1 VEPSLFRGQFDLY
14 ELLRFEACSRRARI
28 IVRGPSGV
36 GKSYLLSAIG
46 DHCAAQGKVV
56 VIAAGE
62 QGIVRPFQP
71 FLRVT
76 GPASARLRTKRFAI
90 QGAEAAARSVPVVG
104 SLVAFVTQAIMND
117 RSRTRRGK
125 LRHLRSDEFEVLL
138 HLESLVDDSDLLVIA
153 DNLQYWDNDSVSLL
167 LDLLRQQFLVEDF
180 PFVARIGCI
189 LGVTDGPEPANRE
202 AMQAILDSSDWRECR
217 LSPIRRDEISAA
229 LLTFGGHGDIPS
241 KELDGLYAITAGHLA
256 LLQQLAL
263 GFQGAKRTYGEAPS
277 WSAIGESAL
286 DILAKVIALR
296 INATDS
302 PTGSLRA
309 VLEAAAVIGESFSL
323 PEIECLTNLRSPV
336 LQEALRAA
344 QKMQVLAR
352 HADRH
357 AFTHE
362 ILRDSLLRMLGESGA
377 DWHGALAKCLAVI
390 RPWDYR
396 SRAEHLNA
404 AGEYAAAARLFF
416 ANLFQRWRNEWP
428 VSDSERNDVMA
439 RLSAT
444 GQSRTGNA
452 LLRAYTLTGRQA
464 LRLLESIENT
474 EHAYFVAEKELMRA
488 CLIMGST
495 RRKDREEAVRILE
508 SALTLEHNEPEVD
521 TRIRLALLSGYT
533 HLGQRNEA
541 RQTEIQIS
549 QLLGKFRRFD
559 PVCENVLYVH
569 YRKAATVWGAETSAD
584 RCREAVTHFGP
595 AGGSDLPRSPRQYF
609 MALCNLSGNLL
620 NCGLIEEALETAQN
634 GVAVYN
640 RFSSFGIVEPAK
652 CINNLVV
659 AGILIDKLSPSEG
672 RQLLIDVVQTSTKE
686 SGSWIHRS
694 NLAILAALDG
704 KLDLAETELL
714 AARSAQLEGDV
725 SDPYHRYLIDANLA
739 AVWHLLGRGQIG
751 LDLWSELESAI
762 PQVPDLDRV
771 LWRARHTAQSCAFNE
786 VEPGQVRQWFD
797 FSQTRRPK
805 EADADAWRFFGRGF
819 VFSDSQIWTS
829 N

>member
-1 VEPSLFRGQFDLY
+1 
-14 ELLRFEACSRRARI
+14 
-28 IVRGPSGV
+28 V

-46 DHCAAQGKVV
+46 DYCAAQGKVV
-56 VIAAGE
+56 VIATGE

-76 GPASARLRTKRFAI
+76 GRASSRLRTKRFAM
-90 QGAEAAARSVPVVG
+90 QGAEAAARAVPVVG

-138 HLESLVDDSDLLVIA
+138 HLESVVQDSDLLIIA

-167 LDLLRQQFLVEDF
+167 LDLLRQEFLIEDF

-189 LGVTDGPEPANRE
+189 LGVTDGRESANRE
-202 AMQAILDSSDWRECR
+202 AMQAIIDSSDWREYR
-217 LSPIRRDEISAA
+217 LSPIERDEISGA

-241 KELDGLYAITAGHLA
+241 KELDGLYAITGGHLA
-256 LLQQLAL
+256 LLRQLAL
-263 GFQGAKRTYGEAPS
+263 GLQETKHPYGEASS

-286 DILAKVIALR
+286 DILAKIIALR
-296 INATDS
+296 INVTDS
-302 PTGSLRA
+302 STGTLRA
-309 VLEAAAVIGESFSL
+309 VLDAAAVIGESFSL
-323 PEIECLTNLRSPV
+323 PEIECLTNLRNPE
-336 LQEALRAA
+336 LREALRAA
-344 QKMQVLAR
+344 QGMQVLAR
-352 HADRH
+352 YADRH

-362 ILRDSLLRMLGESGA
+362 ILRDSLLRLLGESGA

-396 SRAEHLNA
+396 SRAEHLNV
-404 AGEYAAAARLFF
+404 AGEYALAARLFF
-416 ANLFQRWRNEWP
+416 ASLFQRWRNEWP

-439 RLSAT
+439 KLSAT
-444 GQSRTGNA
+444 GQSQTGNV
-452 LLRAYTLTGRQA
+452 LLRAYTLTGPQA

-474 EHAYFVAEKELMRA
+474 ESPYFVAEKELMRA
-488 CLIMGST
+488 CLIMEST
-495 RRKDREEAVRILE
+495 RRSDREEAVRILE
-508 SALTLEHNEPEVD
+508 STLTLEHNEPEVD

-533 HLGQRNEA
+533 HLGRKNEA
-541 RQTEIQIS
+541 RQTELQIS

-559 PVCENVLYVH
+559 PVCENVLYIH

-584 RCREAVTHFGP
+584 RCREAVLYFGP
-595 AGGSDLPRSPRQYF
+595 TEGRDLPRSPRQYF

-620 NCGLIEEALETAQN
+620 NCGLIEDALKTAEN

-640 RFSSFGIVEPAK
+640 RFSSFGIVDAAK
-652 CINNLVV
+652 CINNLVI
-659 AGILIDKLSPSEG
+659 AGILTDKLAPSEG
-672 RQLLIDVVQTSTKE
+672 RQLLVEAIQTSTKE

-694 NLAILAALDG
+694 NLAVLAALDG
-704 KLDLAETELL
+704 KLDLAEDELL
-714 AARSAQLEGDV
+714 AARAAQLEGDV
-725 SDPYHRYLIDANLA
+725 SDTYHRYLVDANLA
-739 AVWHLLGRGQIG
+739 AVWHLLGRRRIG
-751 LDLWSELESAI
+751 ADLWSQLETAI

-771 LWRARHTAQSCAFNE
+771 LWRARHDTQSFAFNE

-805 EADADAWRFFGRGF
+805 EADSAAWRFFGRGF
-819 VFSDSQIWTS
+819 VLSDSQIWTS